1 VIGVFSQK
9 EFSETYQW
17 MEKGN
22 RLMKFLLEI
31 LKTGRM
37 KQVAS
42 TGVVDSIWVG
52 ESSKYKILDLEYRAS
67 KIKRQL

>member
-1 VIGVFSQK
+1 MK
-9 EFSETYQW
+9 
-17 MEKGN
+17 KGN

-42 TGVVDSIWVG
+42 TGVVDNVWV
-52 ESSKYKILDLEYRAS
+52 EEAAKYKILDLEYRAS
-67 KIKRQL
+67 